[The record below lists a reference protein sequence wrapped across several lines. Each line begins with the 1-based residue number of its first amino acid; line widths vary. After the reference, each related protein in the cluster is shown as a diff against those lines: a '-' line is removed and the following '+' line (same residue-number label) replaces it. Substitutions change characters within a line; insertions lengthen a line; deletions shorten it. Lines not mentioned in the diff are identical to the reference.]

1 MKKMN
6 FWKTLLGSVMVLA
19 AFTACSDD
27 DTETGGYKGI
37 PEITV
42 DGGTSTTIA
51 GSLEGGKLEQTV
63 EVVAK
68 GDWEITFANESD
80 ATWCTPSPMNGTSG
94 TTQVSF
100 TLGQAK
106 AERQATLTLTAVGFV
121 EGIPVTKKAS
131 IIVKQN
137 AGGTTA
143 ITTNVKA
150 VRDQLTFEQTGKEI
164 TESLVLTGIVVSDY
178 VGNNI
183 NNHQIM
189 VTDNTTEPGAGLMI
203 RFKGYVGDSGT
214 DYNLT
219 RGSIVSLDLK
229 GGTAQSWYGTYQ
241 VQFSTSDP
249 EVKILDANDNTPEAI
264 EVSDPSKLIDY
275 QSQYVKVYS
284 QPVESIRG
292 EKYYNV
298 SSGYANQTFQ
308 TKDGSTFLLSFNSYS
323 KDWASTIEIPAKAGY
338 VKGCV
343 SLNDNAGNISPRNA
357 DDLAGMTDD
366 LFTVET
372 PEPEKT
378 TIAQITAAGQY
389 EIEAA
394 TVVATYTG
402 GFVMSDE
409 TASILVFLGYGA
421 ENIPAV
427 GDVVSVSGSV
437 TSYGDALQFAEG
449 SSVTKTGTATVEYPN
464 PTEITE
470 SNIGGLME
478 KPVVTYVKMTGTLSV
493 SGNYYNIKFT
503 FDSNYTGSIS
513 GPNADLNA
521 GSYDGQMITVEGYF
535 VNNGSKNGGGRY
547 FTVVATKITPD
558 TSNPI
563 VTFTTQPTTFA
574 ASNPEPQTLTYTVT
588 NVEASA
594 VEFVVEGTN
603 ADKFTAE
610 KSGETVVVKA
620 VGDNTTDAAYTA
632 TLVAKVN
639 GKTLASVDLKQA
651 APASGDGYALISS
664 LADLTAGEYYMAGML
679 DEYNNNTYKP
689 YSYHIWVGTISSN
702 KDLETVNYQYES
714 NQLTLNPNLSDRD
727 KEKGTAA
734 FITLEAVSGKTNT
747 YYIKSGDKYLKSLKE
762 ATNRSMGL
770 VDTPD
775 GAEWLFE
782 DNGENGI
789 KISNNGVYLGT
800 AGATYD
806 LLRSYKSEST
816 LKWGVCFFKEN
827 K

>member
-100 TLGQAK
+100 TLGQAP

-343 SLNDNAGNISPRNA
+343 SLNNNAGNISPRNA

-574 ASNPEPQTLTYTVT
+574 ASNPEPQTITYTVT

-594 VEFVVEGTN
+594 VEFAIEGTN
-603 ADKFTAE
+603 ADKFTYE

-639 GKTLASVDLKQA
+639 GETLASVDLKQNGA
-651 APASGDGYALISS
+651 GGSTAKGFESMAQFISDGSTTSNPGSLGDETTANGETASGFKLGTSSKSGAFESAAVGVTGDKTLGFYAVAWKGKKATLYIKVNNGGTINGTSTFELNANDGASGNAPFTLQELGDNDYYTVSISG
-664 LADLTAGEYYMAGML
+664 LTAE
-679 DEYNNNTYKP
+679 
-689 YSYHIWVGTISSN
+689 STISFSTSENFTVDGTSN
-702 KDLETVNYQYES
+702 GRAIVCGV
-714 NQLTLNPNLSDRD
+714 QL
-727 KEKGTAA
+727 
-734 FITLEAVSGKTNT
+734 F
-747 YYIKSGDKYLKSLKE
+747 
-762 ATNRSMGL
+762 
-770 VDTPD
+770 
-775 GAEWLFE
+775 
-782 DNGENGI
+782 
-789 KISNNGVYLGT
+789 
-800 AGATYD
+800 
-806 LLRSYKSEST
+806 
-816 LKWGVCFFKEN
+816 
-827 K
+827 

>member
-51 GSLEGGKLEQTV
+51 GALEGGKLEQTV

-80 ATWCTPSPMNGTSG
+80 ATWCTPSPMNGKTG
-94 TTQVSF
+94 TTQISF
-100 TLGQAK
+100 TLGQAT
-106 AERQATLTLTAVGFV
+106 AERQATLTLTAMGFV

-338 VKGCV
+338 IKGCV
-343 SLNDNAGNISPRNA
+343 SLDKGVGNISPRNA

-366 LFTVET
+366 PFTVET

-378 TIAQITAAGQY
+378 TISQITAAGQY

-427 GDVVSVSGSV
+427 GDVVSVSGGV
-437 TSYGDALQFAEG
+437 TSYGDAFQFAEG
-449 SSVTKTGTATVEYPN
+449 ATVSKTGTATVEYPN

-493 SGNYYNIKFT
+493 SGNYYNIEFPFET
-503 FDSNYTGSIS
+503 SYTGSIS

-521 GSYDGQMITVEGYF
+521 GSYDGQMVTVEGYF

-547 FTVVATKITPD
+547 FTVVATKLTPD
-558 TSNPI
+558 SSTPI
-563 VTFTTQPTTFA
+563 VTFTTQPTAFA
-574 ASNPEPQTLTYTVT
+574 ASNPEPQTLAYTVT

-594 VEFVVEGTN
+594 VEFAIEGTN
-603 ADKFTAE
+603 ADKFTYE

-639 GKTLASVDLKQA
+639 GETLASVDLKQNGVGGSTTGGFESMA
-651 APASGDGYALISS
+651 SFISNGDQYSNPCGLGDGATANGEPASGFKVGTGSKSGVFESAAVGVTGDKTLGFYAVAWKGKKATLYIKVNNGGTINGTSTFELNANDGASGNAPFTLQELGDNDYYTVSISG
-664 LADLTAGEYYMAGML
+664 LTAE
-679 DEYNNNTYKP
+679 
-689 YSYHIWVGTISSN
+689 STISFSTSENFTVDGTSN
-702 KDLETVNYQYES
+702 GRAIVCGV
-714 NQLTLNPNLSDRD
+714 QL
-727 KEKGTAA
+727 
-734 FITLEAVSGKTNT
+734 F
-747 YYIKSGDKYLKSLKE
+747 
-762 ATNRSMGL
+762 
-770 VDTPD
+770 
-775 GAEWLFE
+775 
-782 DNGENGI
+782 
-789 KISNNGVYLGT
+789 
-800 AGATYD
+800 
-806 LLRSYKSEST
+806 
-816 LKWGVCFFKEN
+816 
-827 K
+827 

>member
-51 GSLEGGKLEQTV
+51 GALEGGKLEQTV

-100 TLGQAK
+100 TLGQAT

-298 SSGYANQTFQ
+298 SSDYANQTFQ

-343 SLNDNAGNISPRNA
+343 SLNKGVGNISPRNA

-594 VEFVVEGTN
+594 VEFAVEGTN

-639 GKTLASVDLKQA
+639 GETLASVDLKQNGA
-651 APASGDGYALISS
+651 GGSTAKGFESMAQFISDGSTTSNPGSLGDETTANGETASGFKLGTSSKSGAFESAAVGVTGDKTLGFYAVAWKGKKATLYIKVNNGGTINGTSTFELNANDGASGNAPFTLQELGDNDYYTVSISG
-664 LADLTAGEYYMAGML
+664 LTAE
-679 DEYNNNTYKP
+679 
-689 YSYHIWVGTISSN
+689 STISFSTSENFTVDGTSN
-702 KDLETVNYQYES
+702 GRAIVCGV
-714 NQLTLNPNLSDRD
+714 QL
-727 KEKGTAA
+727 
-734 FITLEAVSGKTNT
+734 F
-747 YYIKSGDKYLKSLKE
+747 
-762 ATNRSMGL
+762 
-770 VDTPD
+770 
-775 GAEWLFE
+775 
-782 DNGENGI
+782 
-789 KISNNGVYLGT
+789 
-800 AGATYD
+800 
-806 LLRSYKSEST
+806 
-816 LKWGVCFFKEN
+816 
-827 K
+827 

>member
-343 SLNDNAGNISPRNA
+343 SLNNNAGNISPRNA
-357 DDLAGMTDD
+357 DDLAGMTEE

-594 VEFVVEGTN
+594 VEFAVEGTN

-639 GKTLASVDLKQA
+639 GETLASVDLKQNGA
-651 APASGDGYALISS
+651 GGSTAKGFESMAQFISDGSTTSNPGSLGDETTANGETASGFKLGTSSKSGAFESAAVGVTGDKTLGFYAVAWKGKKATLYIKVNNGGTINGTSTFELNANDGASGNAPFTLQELGDNDYYTVSISG
-664 LADLTAGEYYMAGML
+664 LTAE
-679 DEYNNNTYKP
+679 
-689 YSYHIWVGTISSN
+689 STISFSTSENFTVDGTSN
-702 KDLETVNYQYES
+702 GRAIVCGV
-714 NQLTLNPNLSDRD
+714 QL
-727 KEKGTAA
+727 
-734 FITLEAVSGKTNT
+734 F
-747 YYIKSGDKYLKSLKE
+747 
-762 ATNRSMGL
+762 
-770 VDTPD
+770 
-775 GAEWLFE
+775 
-782 DNGENGI
+782 
-789 KISNNGVYLGT
+789 
-800 AGATYD
+800 
-806 LLRSYKSEST
+806 
-816 LKWGVCFFKEN
+816 
-827 K
+827 

>member
-6 FWKTLLGSVMVLA
+6 FWKTLLSSVLVVA

-42 DGGTSTTIA
+42 DGGSSTTIA

-80 ATWCTPSPMNGTSG
+80 ATWCTPSPMMGKSG

-100 TLGQAK
+100 TLGSAT
-106 AERQATLTLTAVGFV
+106 ADRQTTLTLTAVGFV
-121 EGIPVTKKAS
+121 EGIPVTKTAT
-131 IIVKQN
+131 ILVKQN

-143 ITTNVKA
+143 VTTNVKA
-150 VRDQLTFEQTGKEI
+150 IRDQLTFEQSGKEI

-203 RFKGYVGDSGT
+203 RFKGYVGDSGS

-219 RGSIVSLDLK
+219 RGSIVSFDLK
-229 GGTAQSWYGTYQ
+229 GGTAQSYYGTYQ
-241 VQFSTSDP
+241 VQFTNADP
-249 EVKILDANDNTPEAI
+249 AIEILDTNDNTPEAI

-292 EKYYNV
+292 KNYYDEADAS
-298 SSGYANQTFQ
+298 SSGYVNRTFE
-308 TKDGSTFLLSFNSYS
+308 TKNGSTYLLSFNSYS
-323 KDWASTIEIPAKAGY
+323 KSWASTIEIPAKAGY
-338 VKGCV
+338 LMGCV
-343 SLNDNAGNISPRNA
+343 SLNNNAGNISPRNA
-357 DDLAGMTDD
+357 EDLAGLTDD
-366 LFTVET
+366 PFASET

-378 TIAQITAAGQY
+378 TISQITAAGQY

-409 TASILVFLGYGA
+409 TGSVLVFMGYGA

-437 TSYGDALQFAEG
+437 TSYGDAFQFAEG
-449 SSVTKTGTATVEYPN
+449 STVSKTGTATVEYPN
-464 PTEITE
+464 PTEITA

-493 SGNYYNIKFT
+493 SGNYYNIEFT

-513 GPNADLNA
+513 GPNSDLKAD
-521 GSYDGQMITVEGYF
+521 SYKDQMITVEGYF
-535 VNNGSKNGGGRY
+535 VNNGSKNGGGKY

-558 TSNPI
+558 TSTPV
-563 VTFTTQPTTFA
+563 VTFTTQPTAFA
-574 ASNPEPQTLTYTVT
+574 ATNPEPQTLNYTVA

-594 VEFVVEGTN
+594 VEFKIEGTN
-603 ADKFTAE
+603 ADKFAYE
-610 KSGETVVVKA
+610 KSGETVIVKA
-620 VGDNTTDAAYTA
+620 NGDNTSDAAYTA
-632 TLVAKVN
+632 TLVAQVS
-639 GKTLASVDLKQA
+639 GKTVASVDLKQNA
-651 APASGDGYALISS
+651 AGGATTAGFESMAPFISSGDQYANPCGLGEGATANGEPASGFKMGTSSKSGAFESTAVGVTGDKTLGFYAVAWKGKKATIYVKVNNGGTIDGTSSFELNADNGATGNPAFTLQEIGDDDYYTVKISG
-664 LADLTAGEYYMAGML
+664 LTAE
-679 DEYNNNTYKP
+679 
-689 YSYHIWVGTISSN
+689 STISFSTSENFTVEGNSN
-702 KDLETVNYQYES
+702 GRAIVCGV
-714 NQLTLNPNLSDRD
+714 QL
-727 KEKGTAA
+727 
-734 FITLEAVSGKTNT
+734 F
-747 YYIKSGDKYLKSLKE
+747 
-762 ATNRSMGL
+762 
-770 VDTPD
+770 
-775 GAEWLFE
+775 
-782 DNGENGI
+782 
-789 KISNNGVYLGT
+789 
-800 AGATYD
+800 
-806 LLRSYKSEST
+806 
-816 LKWGVCFFKEN
+816 
-827 K
+827 

>member
-1 MKKMN
+1 MN
-6 FWKTLLGSVMVLA
+6 FWKTLLGSMMMLA

-27 DTETGGYKGI
+27 DTEDGGYKGI

-51 GSLEGGKLEQTV
+51 GSLAGGKLEQTV

-68 GDWEITFANESD
+68 GDWELSFENESD
-80 ATWCTPSPMNGTSG
+80 ATWCTPSPMNGKTG
-94 TTQVSF
+94 TTQISF
-100 TLGQAK
+100 TLGQAT
-106 AERQATLTLTAVGFV
+106 AERQATLTLTAMGFV
-121 EGIPVTKKAS
+121 EGIPVTKTAS
-131 IIVKQN
+131 ILVKQN
-137 AGGTTA
+137 AEGTTEVK
-143 ITTNVKA
+143 TNVKS

-203 RFKGYVGDSGT
+203 RFKGYVGNSGT

-219 RGSIVSLDLK
+219 RGSIVSFDLK
-229 GGTAQSWYGTYQ
+229 GGTAQSYYGTYQ
-241 VQFSTSDP
+241 VQFTNADP
-249 EVKILDANDNTPEAI
+249 EIEILDTNDNTPEAI

-298 SSGYANQTFQ
+298 SSGYANQTFE

-323 KDWASTIEIPAKAGY
+323 KDWASTVEIPAKAGY
-338 VKGCV
+338 IKGCV
-343 SLNDNAGNISPRNA
+343 SLNNNAGNISPRNA
-357 DDLAGMTDD
+357 DDVAGMTDD

-378 TIAQITAAGQY
+378 TIAQITATGQY

-437 TSYGDALQFAEG
+437 TSYGDAFQFAEG
-449 SSVTKTGTATVEYPN
+449 ATVTKTGTTTVEYPN

-493 SGNYYNIKFT
+493 SGNYYNIEFPFET
-503 FDSNYTGSIS
+503 SYTGSIS

-521 GSYDGQMITVEGYF
+521 GSYDGQMVTVEGYF
-535 VNNGSKNGGGRY
+535 VNNGSKNGGGKY

-558 TSNPI
+558 SSTPI

-574 ASNPEPQTLTYTVT
+574 ASNPEPQTITYTVA
-588 NVEASA
+588 NVDASA
-594 VEFVVEGTN
+594 VSFAVEGTN

-620 VGDNTTDAAYTA
+620 VGDNTTETAYTA

-639 GKTLASVDLKQA
+639 GETLASVDLKQNGVGGSTSNGFESMA
-651 APASGDGYALISS
+651 QFISDGSTTSNPGSLGDETTANGEAASGFKLGTSSKSGVFESSAVGVTGDKTLGFYAVAWKGKKATLYIKVNNGGTINGTSTFELNANDGASGNAPYTLQGLGDNDYYTVSISG
-664 LADLTAGEYYMAGML
+664 LTAE
-679 DEYNNNTYKP
+679 
-689 YSYHIWVGTISSN
+689 STISFSTSENFATEGNSN
-702 KDLETVNYQYES
+702 GRALVCGV
-714 NQLTLNPNLSDRD
+714 QL
-727 KEKGTAA
+727 
-734 FITLEAVSGKTNT
+734 F
-747 YYIKSGDKYLKSLKE
+747 
-762 ATNRSMGL
+762 
-770 VDTPD
+770 
-775 GAEWLFE
+775 
-782 DNGENGI
+782 
-789 KISNNGVYLGT
+789 
-800 AGATYD
+800 
-806 LLRSYKSEST
+806 
-816 LKWGVCFFKEN
+816 
-827 K
+827 

>member
-298 SSGYANQTFQ
+298 SSDYANQTFQ

-343 SLNDNAGNISPRNA
+343 SLNKGVGNISPRNA

-402 GFVMSDE
+402 GFVMSDK

-639 GKTLASVDLKQA
+639 GETLASVDLKQNGA
-651 APASGDGYALISS
+651 GGSTAKGFESMAQFISDGSTTSNPGSLGDETTANGETASGFKLGTSSKSGAFESAAVGVTGDKTLGFYAVAWKGKKATLYIKVNNGGTINGTSTFELNANDGASGNAPFTLQELGDNDYYTVSISG
-664 LADLTAGEYYMAGML
+664 LTAE
-679 DEYNNNTYKP
+679 
-689 YSYHIWVGTISSN
+689 STISFSTSENFTVDGTSN
-702 KDLETVNYQYES
+702 GRAIVCGV
-714 NQLTLNPNLSDRD
+714 QL
-727 KEKGTAA
+727 
-734 FITLEAVSGKTNT
+734 F
-747 YYIKSGDKYLKSLKE
+747 
-762 ATNRSMGL
+762 
-770 VDTPD
+770 
-775 GAEWLFE
+775 
-782 DNGENGI
+782 
-789 KISNNGVYLGT
+789 
-800 AGATYD
+800 
-806 LLRSYKSEST
+806 
-816 LKWGVCFFKEN
+816 
-827 K
+827 

>member
-100 TLGQAK
+100 TLGQTT

-298 SSGYANQTFQ
+298 SSDYANQTFQ

-343 SLNDNAGNISPRNA
+343 SLNKGVGNISPRNA

-594 VEFVVEGTN
+594 VEFAVEGTN

-639 GKTLASVDLKQA
+639 GETLASVDLKQNGA
-651 APASGDGYALISS
+651 GGSTAKGFESMAQFISDGSTTSNPGSLGDETTANGETASGFKLGTSSKSGAFESAAVGVTGDKTLGFYAVAWKGKKATLYIKVNNGGTINGTSTFELNANDGASGNAPFTLQELGDNDYYTVSISG
-664 LADLTAGEYYMAGML
+664 LTAE
-679 DEYNNNTYKP
+679 
-689 YSYHIWVGTISSN
+689 STISFSTSENFTVDGTSN
-702 KDLETVNYQYES
+702 GRAIVCGV
-714 NQLTLNPNLSDRD
+714 QL
-727 KEKGTAA
+727 
-734 FITLEAVSGKTNT
+734 F
-747 YYIKSGDKYLKSLKE
+747 
-762 ATNRSMGL
+762 
-770 VDTPD
+770 
-775 GAEWLFE
+775 
-782 DNGENGI
+782 
-789 KISNNGVYLGT
+789 
-800 AGATYD
+800 
-806 LLRSYKSEST
+806 
-816 LKWGVCFFKEN
+816 
-827 K
+827 

>member
-100 TLGQAK
+100 TLGQTT

-343 SLNDNAGNISPRNA
+343 SLDKGVGNISPRNA

-366 LFTVET
+366 PFTVET

-378 TIAQITAAGQY
+378 TISQITAAGQY

-427 GDVVSVSGSV
+427 GDVVSVSGGV
-437 TSYGDALQFAEG
+437 TSYGDAFQFAEG
-449 SSVTKTGTATVEYPN
+449 ATVSKTGTATVEYPN

-478 KPVVTYVKMTGTLSV
+478 KPVVTYIKMTGTLSV
-493 SGNYYNIKFT
+493 SGNYYNIEFPFET
-503 FDSNYTGSIS
+503 SYTGSIS

-521 GSYDGQMITVEGYF
+521 GSYDGQMVTVEGYF

-547 FTVVATKITPD
+547 FTVVATKLTPD
-558 TSNPI
+558 SSTPI
-563 VTFTTQPTTFA
+563 VTFTTQPTAFA
-574 ASNPEPQTLTYTVT
+574 ASNPEPQTLAYTVT

-594 VEFVVEGTN
+594 VEFAIEGTN
-603 ADKFTAE
+603 ADKFTYE

-639 GKTLASVDLKQA
+639 GETLASVDLKQNGVGGSTTGGFESMA
-651 APASGDGYALISS
+651 SFISNGDQYSNPCGLGDGATANGEPASGFKVGTGSKSGVFESAAVGVTGDKTLGFYAVAWKGKKATLYIKVNNGGTINGTSTFELNADDGATGNPAFTLKEIGEDDYYTVSISG
-664 LADLTAGEYYMAGML
+664 LTAE
-679 DEYNNNTYKP
+679 
-689 YSYHIWVGTISSN
+689 STISFSTSENFDTEGSSN
-702 KDLETVNYQYES
+702 GRAIVCGV
-714 NQLTLNPNLSDRD
+714 QL
-727 KEKGTAA
+727 
-734 FITLEAVSGKTNT
+734 F
-747 YYIKSGDKYLKSLKE
+747 
-762 ATNRSMGL
+762 
-770 VDTPD
+770 
-775 GAEWLFE
+775 
-782 DNGENGI
+782 
-789 KISNNGVYLGT
+789 
-800 AGATYD
+800 
-806 LLRSYKSEST
+806 
-816 LKWGVCFFKEN
+816 
-827 K
+827 

>member
-100 TLGQAK
+100 TLGQAP

-343 SLNDNAGNISPRNA
+343 SLDKGVGNISPRNA
-357 DDLAGMTDD
+357 DDLAGMTEE

-535 VNNGSKNGGGRY
+535 VNNGSKNGGGKY

-639 GKTLASVDLKQA
+639 GETLASVDLKQNGA
-651 APASGDGYALISS
+651 GGSTAKGFESMAQFISDGSTTSNPGSLGDETTANGETASGFKLGTSSKSGAFESAAVGVTGDKTLGFYAVAWKGKKATLYIKVNNGGTINGTSTFELNANDGASGNAPFTLQELGDNDYYTVSISG
-664 LADLTAGEYYMAGML
+664 LTAE
-679 DEYNNNTYKP
+679 
-689 YSYHIWVGTISSN
+689 STISFSTSENFTVDGTSN
-702 KDLETVNYQYES
+702 GRAIVCGV
-714 NQLTLNPNLSDRD
+714 QL
-727 KEKGTAA
+727 
-734 FITLEAVSGKTNT
+734 F
-747 YYIKSGDKYLKSLKE
+747 
-762 ATNRSMGL
+762 
-770 VDTPD
+770 
-775 GAEWLFE
+775 
-782 DNGENGI
+782 
-789 KISNNGVYLGT
+789 
-800 AGATYD
+800 
-806 LLRSYKSEST
+806 
-816 LKWGVCFFKEN
+816 
-827 K
+827 

>member
-6 FWKTLLGSVMVLA
+6 FWKTLLGSMMVLA

-100 TLGQAK
+100 TLGQAP

-343 SLNDNAGNISPRNA
+343 SLNNNAGNISPRNA

-594 VEFVVEGTN
+594 VEFAVEGTN

-610 KSGETVVVKA
+610 KSSETVVVKA

-639 GKTLASVDLKQA
+639 GETLASVDLKQNGA
-651 APASGDGYALISS
+651 GGSTAKGFESMAQFISDGSTTSNPGSLGDETTANGETASGFKLGTGSKSGAFESAAVGVTGDKTLGFYAVAWKGKKATLYIKVNNGGTINGTSIFELNANDGASGNAPFTLQELGDNDYYTVSISG
-664 LADLTAGEYYMAGML
+664 LTAE
-679 DEYNNNTYKP
+679 
-689 YSYHIWVGTISSN
+689 STISFSTSENFTVDGTSN
-702 KDLETVNYQYES
+702 GRAIVCGV
-714 NQLTLNPNLSDRD
+714 QL
-727 KEKGTAA
+727 
-734 FITLEAVSGKTNT
+734 F
-747 YYIKSGDKYLKSLKE
+747 
-762 ATNRSMGL
+762 
-770 VDTPD
+770 
-775 GAEWLFE
+775 
-782 DNGENGI
+782 
-789 KISNNGVYLGT
+789 
-800 AGATYD
+800 
-806 LLRSYKSEST
+806 
-816 LKWGVCFFKEN
+816 
-827 K
+827 

>member
-6 FWKTLLGSVMVLA
+6 FWKTLLGSMMVLA

-27 DTETGGYKGI
+27 DTEDGGYKGI

-51 GSLEGGKLEQTV
+51 GSLAGGKLEQTV

-68 GDWEITFANESD
+68 GDWELSFENESD
-80 ATWCTPSPMNGTSG
+80 ATWCTPSPMNGKTG
-94 TTQVSF
+94 TTQISF
-100 TLGQAK
+100 TLGQAT
-106 AERQATLTLTAVGFV
+106 ADRQATLTLTAVGFV
-121 EGIPVTKKAS
+121 EGIPVTKTAS
-131 IIVKQN
+131 ILVKQN
-137 AGGTTA
+137 EGGTTEV
-143 ITTNVKA
+143 TTNVKS

-229 GGTAQSWYGTYQ
+229 GGTAKSWYGTYQ

-323 KDWASTIEIPAKAGY
+323 KDWASTVEIPAKAGY

-343 SLNDNAGNISPRNA
+343 SLDKGVGNISPRNA

-366 LFTVET
+366 PFTVET

-378 TIAQITAAGQY
+378 TISQITAAGQY

-427 GDVVSVSGSV
+427 GDVVSVSGGV
-437 TSYGDALQFAEG
+437 TSYGDAFQFAEG
-449 SSVTKTGTATVEYPN
+449 ATVSKTGTATVEYPN

-493 SGNYYNIKFT
+493 SDNYYNIEFPFET
-503 FDSNYTGSIS
+503 SYTGSIS

-521 GSYDGQMITVEGYF
+521 GSYDGQMVTVEGYF

-547 FTVVATKITPD
+547 FTVVATKLTPD
-558 TSNPI
+558 SSTPI
-563 VTFTTQPTTFA
+563 VTFTTQPTAFA
-574 ASNPEPQTLTYTVT
+574 ASNPEPQTLAYTVT

-594 VEFVVEGTN
+594 VEFAIEGTN
-603 ADKFTAE
+603 ADKFTYE

-639 GKTLASVDLKQA
+639 GETLASVDLKQNGVGGSTTGGFESMA
-651 APASGDGYALISS
+651 SFISNGDQYSNPCGLGDGATANGEPASGFKVGTGSKSGVFESAAVGVTGDKTLGFYAVAWKGKKATLYIKVNNGGTINGTSTFELNADDGATGNPAFTLKEIGEDDYYTVSISG
-664 LADLTAGEYYMAGML
+664 LTAE
-679 DEYNNNTYKP
+679 
-689 YSYHIWVGTISSN
+689 STISFSTSENFTVDGTSN
-702 KDLETVNYQYES
+702 GRAIVCGV
-714 NQLTLNPNLSDRD
+714 QL
-727 KEKGTAA
+727 
-734 FITLEAVSGKTNT
+734 F
-747 YYIKSGDKYLKSLKE
+747 
-762 ATNRSMGL
+762 
-770 VDTPD
+770 
-775 GAEWLFE
+775 
-782 DNGENGI
+782 
-789 KISNNGVYLGT
+789 
-800 AGATYD
+800 
-806 LLRSYKSEST
+806 
-816 LKWGVCFFKEN
+816 
-827 K
+827 

>member
-100 TLGQAK
+100 TLGQAT

-121 EGIPVTKKAS
+121 EGIPVTKTAS

-343 SLNDNAGNISPRNA
+343 SLNNNAGNISPRNA
-357 DDLAGMTDD
+357 DDLAGMTEE

-594 VEFVVEGTN
+594 VEFAVEGTN

-639 GKTLASVDLKQA
+639 GETLASVDLKQNGA
-651 APASGDGYALISS
+651 GGSTAKGFESMAQFISDGSTTSNPGSLGDETTANGETASGFKLGTSSKSGAFESAAVGVTGDKTLGFYAVAWKGKKATLYIKVNNGGTINGTSTFELNANDGASGNAPFTLQELGDNDYYTVSISG
-664 LADLTAGEYYMAGML
+664 LTAE
-679 DEYNNNTYKP
+679 
-689 YSYHIWVGTISSN
+689 STISFSTSENFTVDGTSN
-702 KDLETVNYQYES
+702 GRAIVCGV
-714 NQLTLNPNLSDRD
+714 QL
-727 KEKGTAA
+727 
-734 FITLEAVSGKTNT
+734 F
-747 YYIKSGDKYLKSLKE
+747 
-762 ATNRSMGL
+762 
-770 VDTPD
+770 
-775 GAEWLFE
+775 
-782 DNGENGI
+782 
-789 KISNNGVYLGT
+789 
-800 AGATYD
+800 
-806 LLRSYKSEST
+806 
-816 LKWGVCFFKEN
+816 
-827 K
+827 

>member
-6 FWKTLLGSVMVLA
+6 FWKTLLGSMMVLA

-27 DTETGGYKGI
+27 DTEDGGYKGI

-51 GSLEGGKLEQTV
+51 GSLAGGKLEQTV

-68 GDWEITFANESD
+68 GDWELSFENESD
-80 ATWCTPSPMNGTSG
+80 ATWCTPSPMNGRTG
-94 TTQVSF
+94 TTQISF
-100 TLGQAK
+100 TLGQAT
-106 AERQATLTLTAVGFV
+106 AERQATLTLTAMGFV
-121 EGIPVTKKAS
+121 EGIPVTKTAS
-131 IIVKQN
+131 ILVKQN
-137 AGGTTA
+137 AEGTTEVK
-143 ITTNVKA
+143 TNVKS

-183 NNHQIM
+183 NKRQIM

-203 RFKGYVGDSGT
+203 RFKGNVGSGSGE
-214 DYNLT
+214 YNLT
-219 RGSIVSLDLK
+219 RGSIISLDLK

-241 VQFSTSDP
+241 VQFTNADP
-249 EVKILDANDNTPEAI
+249 EIEILDTNDNTPEAI

-284 QPVESIRG
+284 QPIESIRG
-292 EKYYNV
+292 EMYYNV
-298 SSGYANQTFQ
+298 SSGYANQTFE
-308 TKDGSTFLLSFNSYS
+308 TKDGSTFLLSFYQYS
-323 KDWASTIEIPAKAGY
+323 QDWASTLEIPAKAGY

-343 SLNDNAGNISPRNA
+343 SLNNNAGNISPRNA

-378 TIAQITAAGQY
+378 TIAQITATGQY

-394 TVVATYTG
+394 TVVANYTG

-437 TSYGDALQFAEG
+437 TSYGDAFQFAEG
-449 SSVTKTGTATVEYPN
+449 ATVTKTGTTTVEYPN

-493 SGNYYNIKFT
+493 SGNYYNIEFPFET
-503 FDSNYTGSIS
+503 SYTGSIS

-521 GSYDGQMITVEGYF
+521 GSYDGQMVTVEGYF
-535 VNNGSKNGGGRY
+535 VNNGSKNGGGKY

-558 TSNPI
+558 SSTPI
-563 VTFTTQPTTFA
+563 VTFTSTPEPFA
-574 ASNPEPQTLTYTVT
+574 ASNPEPQTITYTVA
-588 NVEASA
+588 NVDASA
-594 VEFVVEGTN
+594 VSFAVEGTN

-610 KSGETVVVKA
+610 KSGDAVVVKA

-639 GKTLASVDLKQA
+639 GETLASVDLKQNGVGGSTSNGFESMA
-651 APASGDGYALISS
+651 QFISNGDQYSNPCGLGDGATANGEPASGFKVGTGSKSGVFESAAVGVTGDKTLGFYAVAWKGKKATLYIKVNNGGTINGTSTFELNADDGATGNPAFTLKEIGDDDYYTVSISG
-664 LADLTAGEYYMAGML
+664 LTAE
-679 DEYNNNTYKP
+679 
-689 YSYHIWVGTISSN
+689 STISFSTSENFATEGNSN
-702 KDLETVNYQYES
+702 GRAIVCGV
-714 NQLTLNPNLSDRD
+714 QL
-727 KEKGTAA
+727 
-734 FITLEAVSGKTNT
+734 F
-747 YYIKSGDKYLKSLKE
+747 
-762 ATNRSMGL
+762 
-770 VDTPD
+770 
-775 GAEWLFE
+775 
-782 DNGENGI
+782 
-789 KISNNGVYLGT
+789 
-800 AGATYD
+800 
-806 LLRSYKSEST
+806 
-816 LKWGVCFFKEN
+816 
-827 K
+827 

>member
-100 TLGQAK
+100 TLGQAP

-343 SLNDNAGNISPRNA
+343 SLNNNAGNISPRNA

-535 VNNGSKNGGGRY
+535 VNNGSKNGGGKY

-639 GKTLASVDLKQA
+639 GETLASVDLKQNGA
-651 APASGDGYALISS
+651 GGSTAKGFESMAQFISDGSTTSNPGSLGDETTANGETASGFKLGTSSKSGAFESAAVGVTGDKTLGFYAVAWKGKKATLYIKVNNGGTINGTSTFELNANDGASGNAPFTLQELGDNDYYTVSISG
-664 LADLTAGEYYMAGML
+664 LTAE
-679 DEYNNNTYKP
+679 
-689 YSYHIWVGTISSN
+689 STISFSTSENFTVDGTSN
-702 KDLETVNYQYES
+702 GRAIVCGV
-714 NQLTLNPNLSDRD
+714 QL
-727 KEKGTAA
+727 
-734 FITLEAVSGKTNT
+734 F
-747 YYIKSGDKYLKSLKE
+747 
-762 ATNRSMGL
+762 
-770 VDTPD
+770 
-775 GAEWLFE
+775 
-782 DNGENGI
+782 
-789 KISNNGVYLGT
+789 
-800 AGATYD
+800 
-806 LLRSYKSEST
+806 
-816 LKWGVCFFKEN
+816 
-827 K
+827 